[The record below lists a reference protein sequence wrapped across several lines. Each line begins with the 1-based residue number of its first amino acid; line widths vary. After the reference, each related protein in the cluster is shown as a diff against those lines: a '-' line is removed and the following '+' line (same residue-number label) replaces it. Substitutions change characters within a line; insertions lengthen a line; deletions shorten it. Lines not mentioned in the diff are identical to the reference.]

1 MSDRRIMPLPGDRAV
16 LAENGP
22 LRMVIQAWQG
32 PDPRLELAMEAA
44 KYAFDCLERV
54 AGQLAVL
61 KRRPGDIH
69 VLPPEPISREMIA
82 SVRAVGDVDLTPMA
96 AVAGTLADAVADW
109 LFGQGL
115 SRVIVDN
122 GGDIAI
128 RLAAGETTRVGL
140 RPEIQHQ
147 QISHVLTLDGR
158 HSSWGVCTSG
168 LGGRSFTC
176 GFASAVTAIARTSSL
191 ADAAATS
198 VANACFVEG
207 ADVLQVPAEKLDPN
221 TDIPGLLVTVKSRQS
236 QPGSDVRSPFK
247 SLEKGRAA
255 HAKGGDLGGD
265 CCNRQAGGPDRGF
278 VRLRC
283 GTGINFLTVFF
294 MALVFHDWR

>member
-1 MSDRRIMPLPGDRAV
+1 MSDRRIMLLPGGRAV

-22 LRMVIQAWQG
+22 LRMVIQAWHG
-32 PDPRLELAMEAA
+32 PDPRLELAVEAA
-44 KYAFDCLERV
+44 KYAFDCLQRV

-69 VLPPEPISREMIA
+69 ELPSEPISREMIA
-82 SVRAVGDVDLTPMA
+82 SVRAIGDADLTPMA

-140 RPEIQHQ
+140 RPEIQRQ
-147 QISHVLTLDGR
+147 EISHILTLDSR
-158 HSSWGVCTSG
+158 HTSWGINTSG

-176 GFASAVTAIARTSSL
+176 GFATAVTAIARTSSL
-191 ADAAATS
+191 ADAAATA
-198 VANACFVEG
+198 VANACFVAG
-207 ADVLQVPAEKLDPN
+207 ADAIQVPAAELDPN
-221 TDIPGLLVTVKSRQS
+221 TDIPGLLVTVRV
-236 QPGSDVRSPFK
+236 GSLSPAQTAEALSNASK
-247 SLEKGRAA
+247 KAEQLTQKGVIW
-255 HAKGGDLGGD
+255 G
-265 CCNRQAGGPDRGF
+265 
-278 VRLRC
+278 
-283 GTGINFLTVFF
+283 
-294 MALVFHDWR
+294 ALVAIGKQVILTANLYDCVAGLELNS

>member
-1 MSDRRIMPLPGDRAV
+1 MSDRRIMPLPGGRAV

-44 KYAFDCLERV
+44 KYAFDCLKRV

-61 KRRPGDIH
+61 KRRPADIIE
-69 VLPPEPISREMIA
+69 LPSEPISRVMIA
-82 SVRAVGDVDLTPMA
+82 SVRAIGDADLTPMA
-96 AVAGTLADAVADW
+96 AVAGSLADAVADW
-109 LFGQGL
+109 LFGLGL

-128 RLAAGETTRVGL
+128 RLAEGETIRVGL

-147 QISHVLTLDGR
+147 QMSHVLTLDGR

-176 GFASAVTAIARTSSL
+176 GFASAVTAIARSSSL

-198 VANACFVEG
+198 VANACFVDG

-221 TDIPGLLVTVKSRQS
+221 TDIPGLLVTVKLGRLS
-236 QPGSDVRSPFK
+236 PGQTAEALSKALKKAEQLTQKGVIWGAIVAIGKQVVRTADLSDCVAG
-247 SLEKGRAA
+247 LESI
-255 HAKGGDLGGD
+255 
-265 CCNRQAGGPDRGF
+265 F
-278 VRLRC
+278 
-283 GTGINFLTVFF
+283 
-294 MALVFHDWR
+294 

>member
-1 MSDRRIMPLPGDRAV
+1 MSDRRIMPLPGDRAI

-44 KYAFDCLERV
+44 KYAFECLERV
-54 AGQLAVL
+54 AGQLAEL

-82 SVRAVGDVDLTPMA
+82 SVRAVGDADLTPMA

-109 LFGQGL
+109 LFRQGL

-147 QISHVLTLDGR
+147 QISHVLTVDGR

-221 TDIPGLLVTVKSRQS
+221 TDIPGLLVTVSR
-236 QPGSDVRSPFK
+236 GSLSPAQTSEALLKALKKAEQLTQKGVIWGAIVAIGKQVVRTADLSDCVAG
-247 SLEKGRAA
+247 LESI
-255 HAKGGDLGGD
+255 
-265 CCNRQAGGPDRGF
+265 F
-278 VRLRC
+278 
-283 GTGINFLTVFF
+283 
-294 MALVFHDWR
+294 

>member
-1 MSDRRIMPLPGDRAV
+1 MSDRRIMPLPGGRAV

-32 PDPRLELAMEAA
+32 SDPRLELAMEAA
-44 KYAFDCLERV
+44 RYAFDCLERV
-54 AGQLAVL
+54 AGQLAEL

-69 VLPPEPISREMIA
+69 VLPPEPLSREMIA

-109 LFGQGL
+109 LFRQGL

-147 QISHVLTLDGR
+147 QMSHVLTLDGR

-176 GFASAVTAIARTSSL
+176 GFASAVTAIARSSSL

-198 VANACFVEG
+198 VANACFVAG
-207 ADVLQVPAEKLDPN
+207 ADVVQMPAEKLDPN
-221 TDIPGLLVTVKSRQS
+221 TDIPGLLVTVKLGSLS
-236 QPGSDVRSPFK
+236 PGQTAEALSKALKKAEQLTQKGVIWGAIVVIGKQVVRTADLSDCVAG
-247 SLEKGRAA
+247 LESI
-255 HAKGGDLGGD
+255 
-265 CCNRQAGGPDRGF
+265 F
-278 VRLRC
+278 
-283 GTGINFLTVFF
+283 
-294 MALVFHDWR
+294 

>member
-1 MSDRRIMPLPGDRAV
+1 MSDRRIMPLPGGRAV

-32 PDPRLELAMEAA
+32 PDPRLEPAMDAA

-54 AGQLAVL
+54 AGRLAEL

-69 VLPPEPISREMIA
+69 ALPLEPISREMIA
-82 SVRAVGDVDLTPMA
+82 SVRAVGDAELTPMA
-96 AVAGTLADAVADW
+96 AVAGSLADAVADW

-128 RLAAGETTRVGL
+128 RLTAGETTRVGL

-198 VANACFVEG
+198 VANACFVAG
-207 ADVLQVPAEKLDPN
+207 ADVVQVPAEKLDPN
-221 TDIPGLLVTVKSRQS
+221 TDIPGLLVTVKLGNLSTGQTAEALS
-236 QPGSDVRSPFK
+236 KALKKAEQLTQKGVIWGAIVAIGKQVVRTADLSGCVAG
-247 SLEKGRAA
+247 LESI
-255 HAKGGDLGGD
+255 
-265 CCNRQAGGPDRGF
+265 F
-278 VRLRC
+278 
-283 GTGINFLTVFF
+283 
-294 MALVFHDWR
+294 

>member
-1 MSDRRIMPLPGDRAV
+1 MSDRRIMPLPGGRAV

-32 PDPRLELAMEAA
+32 PDPHLELAMEAA

-54 AGQLAVL
+54 ARRLAVL

-69 VLPPEPISREMIA
+69 ALPPEPISREMIA
-82 SVRAVGDVDLTPMA
+82 SVRAVGDAELTPMA
-96 AVAGTLADAVADW
+96 AVAGTLADAVADR

-128 RLAAGETTRVGL
+128 RLAEGETIRVGL

-147 QISHVLTLDGR
+147 QMSHVLTLDGR

-176 GFASAVTAIARTSSL
+176 GFASAVTAIARSSSL

-221 TDIPGLLVTVKSRQS
+221 TDIPGLLVTVKLGRLS
-236 QPGSDVRSPFK
+236 PGQTSEALSKALKKAEQLTQKGVIWGAIVAIGKQVVRTADLSDCVAE
-247 SLEKGRAA
+247 LESI
-255 HAKGGDLGGD
+255 
-265 CCNRQAGGPDRGF
+265 F
-278 VRLRC
+278 
-283 GTGINFLTVFF
+283 
-294 MALVFHDWR
+294 

>member
-1 MSDRRIMPLPGDRAV
+1 MSDRRIMPLPGGRAV

-54 AGQLAVL
+54 AGLLPVL
-61 KRRPGDIH
+61 KRRPADIH
-69 VLPPEPISREMIA
+69 ALPPEPIPREMIA
-82 SVRAVGDVDLTPMA
+82 SVRAVGDADLTPMA
-96 AVAGTLADAVADW
+96 AVAGTLADAVADR
-109 LFGQGL
+109 LFGHGL

-128 RLAAGETTRVGL
+128 RLAPGETIRVGM

-158 HSSWGVCTSG
+158 HRSWGVCTSG

-176 GFASAVTAIARTSSL
+176 GFASAVTTIARTSSL

-198 VANACFVEG
+198 VANACFVAG
-207 ADVLQVPAEKLDPN
+207 ADVVQVPAEKLDPN
-221 TDIPGLLVTVKSRQS
+221 TDIPGLLVTVKLGSLS
-236 QPGSDVRSPFK
+236 PGQTAEALSKALNKAEQLTQKGVIWGAIVAIGKQVVLTEDLSDCVAG
-247 SLEKGRAA
+247 LESI
-255 HAKGGDLGGD
+255 
-265 CCNRQAGGPDRGF
+265 F
-278 VRLRC
+278 
-283 GTGINFLTVFF
+283 
-294 MALVFHDWR
+294 

>member
-1 MSDRRIMPLPGDRAV
+1 MSDRRIMPLPGGRAV

-32 PDPRLELAMEAA
+32 PDPYLEPAMEAA

-54 AGQLAVL
+54 AGRLAVL

-69 VLPPEPISREMIA
+69 ALPPEPISREMIA
-82 SVRAVGDVDLTPMA
+82 SVRAVGDADLTPMA
-96 AVAGTLADAVADW
+96 AVAGTLADAVADR

-128 RLAAGETTRVGL
+128 RLAEGETIRVGL

-147 QISHVLTLDGR
+147 QMSHVLTLDGR

-198 VANACFVEG
+198 VANACFVAG
-207 ADVLQVPAEKLDPN
+207 ADVVQVPAEKLDPN
-221 TDIPGLLVTVKSRQS
+221 TDIPGLLVTVKLGSLS
-236 QPGSDVRSPFK
+236 PGQTAEALSKALKKAEQLTQKGVIWGAIVAIGKQVVRTADLSDCVAG
-247 SLEKGRAA
+247 LESI
-255 HAKGGDLGGD
+255 
-265 CCNRQAGGPDRGF
+265 F
-278 VRLRC
+278 
-283 GTGINFLTVFF
+283 
-294 MALVFHDWR
+294 